1 MDSQKIPVS
10 PALQRL
16 GEEFQSMYGE
26 RLEARGEA
34 KVLLKILAARKLPVD
49 DETRARIL
57 ACTDPAT
64 LERWA
69 EHGANATSS
78 EQVFAD

>member
-16 GEEFQSMYGE
+16 GEEFQAMYGAE
-26 RLEARGEA
+26 IEARGEA
-34 KVLLKILAARKLPVD
+34 KMLLKILAARKLPVD
-49 DETRARIL
+49 DAVRARIL
-57 ACTDPAT
+57 GCADPAT

-69 EHGANATSS
+69 EAALVATSIDA
-78 EQVFAD
+78 VFND